1 MLWLSVAGGA
11 ARAALAT
18 TTLLATVVLA
28 GCGGRPTAVET
39 PRIVSA
45 SAERLTSAFGAALV
59 ATELRVQLDRPLR
72 TLDSSVPIASYFEL
86 VLPRS
91 DGSTKTVLVEQAEA
105 DEERPDVVR
114 LRVGYVLPEGTVVRL
129 AERAFVQGATGW
141 VEAPVE
147 GGLPLLQAELANG
160 PLRFSDPR
168 VVEVARVPEVTP
180 EDRDPE
186 AMREALAR
194 HLERRGAPTPLR
206 EAALATYDAIPAEIV
221 PAPKA
226 RAALAALVGTFAE
239 PAVAS
244 ILSGA
249 HCEGAPVARVEFA
262 PPPDFPNL
270 LARVTRDEESGR
282 RILWLNPSLEGE
294 RFELLMPL
302 LAHEAVHCDQLDGRF
317 EELAATAFDTFLYLQ
332 LVAVDP
338 SLPLEGTP
346 LARTLNTDALALINS
361 GTWLPESVG
370 VLRSPRVD
378 RVLPESNAEA
388 SSFLEHV
395 AAAYPTIDFDFSPT
409 EPLAQSYA
417 DRIAELT
424 GQAQGDPFE
433 PVYLDRLLALAMDS
447 GTMLRVIA
455 ALRLEP
461 AD

>member
-1 MLWLSVAGGA
+1 MLA
-11 ARAALAT
+11 AF
-18 TTLLATVVLA
+18 VLPA
-28 GCGGRPTAVET
+28 CGGRPSELET

-45 SAERLTSAFGAALV
+45 SAERLTSALGAALV
-59 ATELRVQLDRPLR
+59 ASEVRVQLDRPLR
-72 TLDSSVPIASYFEL
+72 TLDPTVPIASYFEL
-86 VLPRS
+86 LLPRS
-91 DGSTKTVLVEQAEA
+91 DGSTTTVLVERAEL
-105 DEERPDVVR
+105 DGERRDVVR

-129 AERAFVQGATGW
+129 AERAFVAGAPGW
-141 VEAPVE
+141 VEARVE

-160 PLRFSDPR
+160 PLRFTDAR
-168 VVEVARVPEVTP
+168 LVEVMRVPEVTP
-180 EDRDPE
+180 ADRD
-186 AMREALAR
+186 AGAVRAALAR
-194 HLERRGAPTPLR
+194 HLEVRGASTALR
-206 EAALATYDAIPAEIV
+206 DAVLAAFEAIPVELV

-244 ILSGA
+244 ILAGA
-249 HCEGAPVARVEFA
+249 HCDGAPVAAVQFA
-262 PPPDFPNL
+262 PPPHFPTL
-270 LARVTRDEESGR
+270 LARMTRDEETGR
-282 RILWLNPSLEGE
+282 RILWLHPSLEGE

-302 LAHEAVHCDQLDGRF
+302 LAHEAIHCDQIDGRF

-332 LVAVDP
+332 LVAADP
-338 SLPLEGTP
+338 SLALEGTP

-378 RVLPESNAEA
+378 QVLPESNAVA

-395 AAAYPTIDFDFSPT
+395 AAAYPSIDFDFSPT
-409 EPLAQSYA
+409 EPLAQAYA

-424 GQAQGDPFE
+424 GQAKGDPFE
-433 PVYLDRLLALAMDS
+433 PVYLDRLLGLAMDS